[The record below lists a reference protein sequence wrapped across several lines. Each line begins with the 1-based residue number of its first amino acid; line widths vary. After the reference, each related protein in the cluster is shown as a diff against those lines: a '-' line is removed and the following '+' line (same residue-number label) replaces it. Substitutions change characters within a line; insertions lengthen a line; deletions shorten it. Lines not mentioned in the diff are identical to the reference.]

1 MVGMSRAYL
10 DPLHD
15 ELDRLRRANETLAAG
30 NRVACARFERAE
42 ARVVELR
49 AELAAERAFHALRS
63 AALNRTG
70 TSNDHLR
77 ATVAACPR
85 CANSLEP
92 TT

>member
-1 MVGMSRAYL
+1 MTYL
-10 DPLHD
+10 DPTT
-15 ELDRLRRANETLAAG
+15 ELDRLRHENANLNGLLT
-30 NRVACARFERAE
+30 
-42 ARVVELR
+42 
-49 AELAAERAFHALRS
+49 LRS

-70 TSNDHLR
+70 TQNDHLR

>member
-1 MVGMSRAYL
+1 MTYL
-10 DPLHD
+10 DPVSD
-15 ELDRLRRANETLAAG
+15 LDRLRHENANLHGLLT
-30 NRVACARFERAE
+30 
-42 ARVVELR
+42 
-49 AELAAERAFHALRS
+49 LRS

-70 TSNDHLR
+70 TQNDHLR